1 MWKTLQFITWD
12 ILFHKISCFIG
23 LSGTQTSNFQK
34 NITCGKIEQLST
46 VNFVNFKMNHGI
58 PAIKFFWSCLCICI
72 DIEFENQQNVTILF
86 MIFNAKS
93 SFLKIST
100 IRETIIDLFDT
111 KIHFLR

>member
-1 MWKTLQFITWD
+1 MWKTVQFLTCYF
-12 ILFHKISCFIG
+12 LFQKISCFIG
-23 LSGTQTSNFQK
+23 LSGPQTSNFQK

-100 IRETIIDLFDT
+100 IRETIIDFFDT